1 MIFIVFDIQMYIF
14 LSTDLRQIKICFVFK
29 IIIKAKEMGG
39 GGGIPAALSS
49 RRQQWLSFL
58 IKTV

>member
-14 LSTDLRQIKICFVFK
+14 LSTDLRLIKICFVFK

-39 GGGIPAALSS
+39 GGGGGEF
-49 RRQQWLSFL
+49 RRHCQVGVSNG
-58 IKTV
+58 

>member
-29 IIIKAKEMGG
+29 IIIKAKEMGWG
-39 GGGIPAALSS
+39 VPAALSS